1 MRSSSQKSM
10 ALWVL
15 IIVVTLVAYEHL
27 KNASEGRQAF
37 NYRTFLQAIESGQV
51 EKDSIVFNSVSGT
64 ISGKFTEEGKK
75 SFGSTT
81 FKIDGD
87 VEKAY
92 DELKSRNVTPS
103 YENTNDTY
111 LTQQIFNWL
120 PMLFLVGLFFFFI
133 RQLQIGGGK
142 AMAFGKSRARL
153 LTENKN
159 KVTFKDVAGV
169 DEAKQELQEIVY
181 FLKEPKKFTRL
192 GGRIPKGVL
201 LIGSPG
207 TGKTLLARAVAGE
220 ANVPF
225 FTISGSDFVE
235 MFVGVGASR
244 VRDLFEQGKKNAPC
258 LIFIDEIDAVGRH
271 RGAGM
276 GGGHDER
283 EQTLNQLLV
292 EMDGFESND
301 GVILIAATNR
311 PDVLDPALL
320 RPGRFDRRVVVNK
333 PDLRGREQILSV
345 HTKKTPLATNV
356 NKEKIARGTPGFSG
370 ADLENLV
377 NEAALLAAQ
386 ENKTRI
392 EMEDFEKAKDKVL
405 MGTERKSMV
414 ISEKD
419 RRITAY
425 HEAGHALVGKSLQG
439 LDPIHKVT
447 IIPRG
452 MALGLTQTLPEED
465 SLSLT
470 RSKVLNMIA
479 FLFGGR
485 AAEELIFKDVTT
497 GAGNDIERATE
508 LARRMVCEWGMS
520 EKLGPLALERRE
532 GPVFLGM
539 QQSHAREYSDAKA
552 QEIDQEVYRIVTEG
566 RQLAIQ
572 KLQEHMSALNI
583 MAETLLEFETIE
595 GEEVDLIIKG
605 STLAEI
611 KQWREAR
618 QAQLE
623 NDRKIAAD
631 QAEKENKARLEAEK
645 KMTDDEDNRTVNQSG
660 PVTA

>member
-1 MRSSSQKSM
+1 MRSAQKTM
-10 ALWVL
+10 ALWLL
-15 IIVVTLVAYEHL
+15 IVIGALVAYEHL
-27 KNASEGRQAF
+27 RTATETKQVF
-37 NYRTFLQAIESGQV
+37 NYRTFLSAIDTNQV
-51 EKDSIVFNSVSGT
+51 NRESIVFNSVSGT
-64 ISGKFTEEGKK
+64 ISGKFTDEGKAK
-75 SFGSTT
+75 YGSST

-92 DELKSRNVTPS
+92 DELKERKITPA
-103 YENTNDTY
+103 YENSNETY

-120 PMLFLVGLFFFFI
+120 PMLLLVGLFFFFI
-133 RQLQIGGGK
+133 RQLQVGGGK
-142 AMAFGKSRARL
+142 AMAFGKSRAKL
-153 LTENKN
+153 LNENVN
-159 KVTFKDVAGV
+159 RVTFKDVAGV
-169 DEAKQELQEIVY
+169 DEAKQDLQEIVL
-181 FLKEPKKFTRL
+181 FLKDPKKFTRL

-201 LIGSPG
+201 LVGSPG

-244 VRDLFEQGKKNAPC
+244 VRDLFEQGKRRAPC

-292 EMDGFESND
+292 EMDGFESNE

-320 RPGRFDRRVVVNK
+320 RPGRFDRRVIVNK
-333 PDLRGREQILSV
+333 PDIKGREQILAV
-345 HTKKTPLATNV
+345 HTRKTPMSVNV
-356 NKEKIARGTPGFSG
+356 NLERIARGTPGFSG

-377 NEAALLAAQ
+377 NEAALQAAR
-386 ENKTRI
+386 ENKMRI

-405 MGTERKSMV
+405 MGSERKSMV
-414 ISEKD
+414 ISERDK
-419 RRITAY
+419 RITAY
-425 HEAGHALVGKSLQG
+425 HEAGHAIVGRALAG

-465 SLSLT
+465 TLSLA
-470 RSKVLNMIA
+470 RSKVMNMIA

-485 AAEELIFKDVTT
+485 AAEELILQDFTT
-497 GAGNDIERATE
+497 GAGNDIERATD

-539 QQSHAREYSDAKA
+539 QQNQAREYSEAKA
-552 QEIDQEVYRIVTEG
+552 QEIDEEVYRIVKEG
-566 RQLAIQ
+566 HDLAVKIL
-572 KLQEHMSALNI
+572 KENLQVLHT
-583 MAETLLEFETIE
+583 MAGALLEYETID
-595 GEEVDLIIKG
+595 GDEVDRMVKG
-605 STLAEI
+605 ATLEEI
-611 KQWREAR
+611 KAYRDSR
-618 QAQLE
+618 QEQIE
-623 NDRKIAAD
+623 KERKIAAE
-631 QAEKENKARLEAEK
+631 QAEKEKRAKAEEEK
-645 KMTDDEDNRTVNQSG
+645 REPQDGGRDPVGQPG

>member
-1 MRSSSQKSM
+1 M
-10 ALWVL
+10 ALWALLIVL
-15 IIVVTLVAYEHL
+15 AVLFFQMYE
-27 KNASEGRQAF
+27 KQA
-37 NYRTFLQAIESGQV
+37 NQAVRDMTYGKFLQAVESDQV
-51 EKDSIVFNSVSGT
+51 VKDSIIFHTSTGEIEGQLNDAGQKVYGGKHFKFSGNT
-64 ISGKFTEEGKK
+64 
-75 SFGSTT
+75 
-81 FKIDGD
+81 GD
-87 VEKAY
+87 VGFQLLKDKGIIPAY
-92 DELKSRNVTPS
+92 VSSDNSLMAG
-103 YENTNDTY
+103 
-111 LTQQIFNWL
+111 LLLNWL
-120 PMLFLVGLFFFFI
+120 PLIIIVAMFMFFM
-133 RQLQIGGGK
+133 RQIQVGGGK

-159 KVTFKDVAGV
+159 RVTFKDVAGV
-169 DEAKQELQEIVY
+169 EEAKQELREIVE
-181 FLKEPKKFTRL
+181 FLRDPKKFTKL

-201 LIGSPG
+201 LVGHPG

-333 PDLRGREQILSV
+333 PDLKGREEILKV
-345 HTKKTPLATNV
+345 HTRKTPMAVDVDL
-356 NKEKIARGTPGFSG
+356 EKISRGTPGFSG

-377 NEAALLAAQ
+377 NEAALQAARD
-386 ENKTRI
+386 NKTRI
-392 EMEDFEKAKDKVL
+392 EMEDFEKAKDKVI
-405 MGTERKSMV
+405 MGSERKSMV

-419 RRITAY
+419 KRLTAY
-425 HEAGHALVGKSLQG
+425 HEAGHALVGRSLPG

-465 SLSLT
+465 QLNLSLSKAT
-470 RSKVLNMIA
+470 NMIA

-485 AAEELIFKDVTT
+485 AAEELIFKDYTT

-520 EKLGPLALERRE
+520 EKLGPLAYEKRE
-532 GPVFLGM
+532 GPVFLGL
-539 QQSHAREYSDAKA
+539 QQSQSRDYSDSKA
-552 QEIDQEVYRIVTEG
+552 QEIDSEVFRLVKEG
-566 RQLAIQ
+566 HDKAIEILNHN
-572 KLQEHMSALNI
+572 LQALHN
-583 MAETLLEFETIE
+583 MAGALLEYETIDADE
-595 GEEVDLIIKG
+595 VNLLVQGGTLEELKG
-605 STLAEI
+605 L
-611 KQWREAR
+611 RESKKE
-618 QAQLE
+618 QLE
-623 NDRKIAAD
+623 RDRK
-631 QAEKENKARLEAEK
+631 QVAEKQEKTDKDKAVSK
-645 KMTDDEDNRTVNQSG
+645 KAGGTDPVGQPG
-660 PVTA
+660 PVGSPA